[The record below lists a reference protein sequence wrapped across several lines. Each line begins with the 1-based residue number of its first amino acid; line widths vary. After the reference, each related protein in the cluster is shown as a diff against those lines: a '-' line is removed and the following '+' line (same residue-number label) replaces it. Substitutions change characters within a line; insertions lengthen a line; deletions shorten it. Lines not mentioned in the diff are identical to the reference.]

1 MKTRMSFIGA
11 TVALTALAGVLCA
24 QQNNTTTTALTDAD
38 KSYLM
43 EDASGSVYDFQMAEL
58 AVESARDNATQSY
71 ALRLLDDH
79 AKLNKDLLLLARRK
93 DIIVPVTLA
102 DDDKTK
108 LMTLEGQH
116 GADFDRAYIA
126 EAIRIN
132 SDDVE
137 KANKELN
144 ATTDPDIRKTVGMFL
159 KTEQKHLDEARALQ
173 AKMTAGK

>member
-1 MKTRMSFIGA
+1 MKIKMSFIGLA
-11 TVALTALAGVLCA
+11 AGMTAIAGGILFA
-24 QQNNTTTTALTDAD
+24 QQTTTLSDTD

-43 EDASGSVYDFQMAEL
+43 EDAAGSVYDFQTAEL
-58 AVESARDNATQSY
+58 AVECARDNTVQNY

-79 AKLNKDLLLLARRK
+79 AKLNKELLMLARRK
-93 DIIVPVTLA
+93 DIMLPVTLG

-108 LMTLEGQH
+108 IMGLEQQH

-144 ATTDPDIRKTVGMFL
+144 ATTDSDIRKTVGTFL
-159 KTEQKHLDEARALQ
+159 KTEQKHLDDARAIQ
-173 AKMTAGK
+173 AKMTASK

>member
-11 TVALTALAGVLCA
+11 TVALTALAGVLYA
-24 QQNNTTTTALTDAD
+24 QQNATTTALADSD

-43 EDASGSVYDFQMAEL
+43 EDAAGSVYDFQTAEL
-58 AVESARDNATQSY
+58 AVEAAHDSAVQSY

-79 AKLNKDLLLLARRK
+79 AKMNKELLLLARRK

-108 LMTLEGQH
+108 LMTLEQQH

-144 ATTDPDIRKTVGMFL
+144 ATTDPDIRKTVGLFL
-159 KTEQKHLDEARALQ
+159 KTEQKHLNDARALQ
-173 AKMTAGK
+173 AKMTASK